1 MVRADDVMR
10 YNQGYSLLSDWL
22 YKGGIVSVTLDEVR
36 DIAELAKLELTE
48 VEVETYA
55 KQLSAI
61 LDYFNHLASVDTTG
75 VDAIASVLP
84 LSSVLR
90 PDVPKP
96 ALAPEDAVANAPES
110 QDNQFRVHAV
120 LEE

>member
-1 MVRADDVMR
+1 M
-10 YNQGYSLLSDWL
+10 
-22 YKGGIVSVTLDEVR
+22 SVTLEEVR
-36 DIAELAKLELTE
+36 DIAELAKLELTDE
-48 VEVETYA
+48 EVETYA

-61 LDYFNHLASVDTTG
+61 LEYFDHLASVDTTG

-90 PDVPKP
+90 EDTAKP
-96 ALAPEDAVANAPES
+96 ALDPEVAVANAPES

>member
-1 MVRADDVMR
+1 M
-10 YNQGYSLLSDWL
+10 
-22 YKGGIVSVTLDEVR
+22 SVTLDEVR
-36 DIAELAKLELTE
+36 NIAELAKLELTE
-48 VEVETYA
+48 AEVETYA

-61 LDYFNHLASVDTTG
+61 LDYFHHLASVDTTG

-90 PDVPKP
+90 PDVAKP
-96 ALAPEDAVANAPES
+96 PLAPEDAVSNAPES

>member
-1 MVRADDVMR
+1 M
-10 YNQGYSLLSDWL
+10 
-22 YKGGIVSVTLDEVR
+22 SVTLDEVR

-48 VEVETYA
+48 EEVETYA

-61 LDYFNHLASVDTTG
+61 LDYFVHLDSVDTTG

-90 PDVPKP
+90 ADVTEPP
-96 ALAPEDAVANAPES
+96 LTPEQAVANAPEAE
-110 QDNQFRVHAV
+110 DNQFRVHAV

>member
-1 MVRADDVMR
+1 M
-10 YNQGYSLLSDWL
+10 SF
-22 YKGGIVSVTLDEVR
+22 KGGKVSVSLEEVR

-48 VEVETYA
+48 EEVATYA

-61 LDYFNHLASVDTTG
+61 LDYFADLAAVDTTN
-75 VDAIASVLP
+75 VDAMASAVP

-90 PDVPKP
+90 EDIPQPP
-96 ALAPEDAVANAPES
+96 LAPEVAVANAPES